1 MNKLEQAYVFIN
13 TEVGAESDVKKE
25 IETNPEVKRVDLV
38 YGLYDLVVLLEA
50 QSQDELKAV
59 ISEKIRKIAKVT
71 STLTMPVIAKKF

>member
-1 MNKLEQAYVFIN
+1 MFIN

-25 IETNPEVKRVDLV
+25 IETNPEVRRVDLV

-50 QSQDELKAV
+50 QSQDDLKAV

-71 STLTMPVIAKKF
+71 STLTMPVITKKF

>member
-1 MNKLEQAYVFIN
+1 VFIN

-25 IETNPEVKRVDLV
+25 IETNPEVRRVDLV

-50 QSQDELKAV
+50 QSQDDLKAV

-71 STLTMPVIAKKF
+71 STLTMPVITKKF

>member
-1 MNKLEQAYVFIN
+1 LEKAYVFIN

-25 IETNPEVKRVDLV
+25 IETNPEVRRVDLV

-50 QSQDELKAV
+50 QSQDDLKAV

-71 STLTMPVIAKKF
+71 STLTMPVITKKF